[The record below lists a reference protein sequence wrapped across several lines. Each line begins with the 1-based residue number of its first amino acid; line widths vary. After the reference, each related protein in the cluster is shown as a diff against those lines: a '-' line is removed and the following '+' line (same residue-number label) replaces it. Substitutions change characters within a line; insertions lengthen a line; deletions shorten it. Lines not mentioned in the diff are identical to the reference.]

1 MSRLFVLAGDAERS
15 LSPAA
20 DARHPGRKGV
30 IFLST

>member
-1 MSRLFVLAGDAERS
+1 MSRLFVLAGGAERP

-20 DARHPGRKGV
+20 DARHPGRGGV